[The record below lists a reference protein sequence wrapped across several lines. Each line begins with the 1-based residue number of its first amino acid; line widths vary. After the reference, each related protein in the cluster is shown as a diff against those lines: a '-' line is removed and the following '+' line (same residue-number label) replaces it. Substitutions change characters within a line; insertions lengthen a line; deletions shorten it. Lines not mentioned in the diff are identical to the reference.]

1 MGSSTDSTRLRD
13 QLAISTM
20 NGLALVSTSLTR
32 PVAIRFMVA
41 SASGRL
47 TLSPCAFASAAV
59 MKIEGQGIDQSI

>member
-1 MGSSTDSTRLRD
+1 
-13 QLAISTM
+13 M